1 MIDAYKSQRERLVNV
16 LKNEGI
22 RNEKVL
28 NAINNV
34 PRHLFIPHL
43 KQFAYENK
51 ALPIGDGQTISQPYI
66 VARMTELLLIEDD
79 MKVLEIGTGSGYQTA
94 ILANLC
100 KFVYTI
106 EKLPSLYYSVR
117 DLLKKLG
124 YNNVLCKL
132 GDGTI
137 GWEEHSPY
145 DGIIITAAAPLL
157 PEPLKKQVKTG
168 GVIVLPEGDRNSQ
181 KLVRYRKI
189 DENTFEKEEFEG
201 CIFVPLKGKYGW

>member
-1 MIDAYKSQRERLVNV
+1 MIDAYKGQRDRLVNI

-34 PRHLFIPHL
+34 PRHLFVPHL

-79 MKVLEIGTGSGYQTA
+79 MKVLEIGTGSGYQTS

-145 DGIIITAAAPLL
+145 DGIIITAAAPSL

-189 DENTFEKEEFEG
+189 DENTFEKEEFEE